1 MKLTAMR
8 VLTQQTPGRTRN
20 DRAVNTLS
28 ILVLAAGSL
37 LLARP
42 TLLRA
47 EDNAAAVFE
56 HTRTV
61 YAALNSYSDT
71 GKVLKEYSPSS
82 RDEGSF
88 STYFTRSP
96 RHFLFDY
103 RGPTSDRLVVWGDPD
118 AFHVWWKATGQLTDY
133 PNPGNANAIILNDY
147 PTRSVVTKIPPL
159 LYSKA
164 GLPGALQHF
173 QPQEMTS
180 AEDGMGHKCFRL
192 EGVTSDTYGTTG
204 RQVNV
209 HLLALW
215 VDASS
220 YLVRKIVEQSP
231 APPGA
236 LNRVTT
242 TFDPQPNPRL
252 NDQVFQFADPRAG
265 AAPGR
270 R

>member
-1 MKLTAMR
+1 MR
-8 VLTQQTPGRTRN
+8 VETQHTQASKSY
-20 DRAVNTLS
+20 DRRVSVASAL
-28 ILVLAAGSL
+28 ILAAGIL
-37 LLARP
+37 LLASRP
-42 TLLRA
+42 ILLRA
-47 EDNAAAVFE
+47 EDTPAAVLE
-56 HTRTV
+56 HTRTI

-71 GKVLKEYSPSS
+71 GKVLKEYSATS
-82 RDEGSF
+82 RDENSF
-88 STYFTRSP
+88 STYFARSP

-103 RGPTSDRLVVWGDPD
+103 RKPAGDRLVVWGDPD

-147 PTRSVVTKIPPL
+147 PTSSVVTKIAPL

-164 GLPGALQHF
+164 SLPGALQHF
-173 QPQEMTS
+173 QPEKMI
-180 AEDGMGHKCFRL
+180 AADDGMGHKCYRL

-215 VDASS
+215 IDASS
-220 YLVRKIVEQSP
+220 YLVRKIVEQTP

-242 TFDPQPNPRL
+242 TFNPQPNPRL
-252 NDQVFQFADPRAG
+252 NDQQFQFAVPR
-265 AAPGR
+265 
-270 R
+270 

>member
-1 MKLTAMR
+1 MLTAMR
-8 VLTQQTPGRTRN
+8 VEIQQRRAPETYDRTVHVLLT
-20 DRAVNTLS
+20 L
-28 ILVLAAGSL
+28 ILAAGVL
-37 LLARP
+37 LLALRP
-42 TLLRA
+42 TLLQA
-47 EDNAAAVFE
+47 EDTPVAVLD
-56 HTRTV
+56 HSRSV

-71 GKVLKEYSPSS
+71 GKVLKEYSASS
-82 RDEGSF
+82 RDESSF

-103 RGPTSDRLVVWGDPD
+103 HGPTSDRLVVWGDPD

-147 PTRSVVTKIPPL
+147 PTRSSITKIPPL

-164 GLPGALQHF
+164 GLPGSLQHF
-173 QPQEMTS
+173 QPEKMI
-180 AEDGMGHKCFRL
+180 AADDGMGHKCFQID
-192 EGVTSDTYGTTG
+192 GISSDTYGTTG

-215 VDASS
+215 IDESS

-242 TFDPQPNPRL
+242 TFNPQLNPRL
-252 NDQVFQFADPRAG
+252 NDQQFQFAVPR
-265 AAPGR
+265 
-270 R
+270 